1 MNHVIHRYAKANNRY
16 IKDYDPSTES
26 SYFMYWDV
34 NNLYEW
40 LLSQKL
46 PVDGFKQ
53 RNDKFNFYED
63 FIQSYDENSD
73 KAWILEVDAE
83 YPKEL
88 KKSHNDLRFLL

>member
-1 MNHVIHRYAKANNRY
+1 MAGVSEKSKSWTRVTNECDILLTLEKGIWNGINHVMHRHAEANNRY

-46 PVDGFKQ
+46 PVDGFK
-53 RNDKFNFYED
+53 
-63 FIQSYDENSD
+63 
-73 KAWILEVDAE
+73 
-83 YPKEL
+83 
-88 KKSHNDLRFLL
+88 